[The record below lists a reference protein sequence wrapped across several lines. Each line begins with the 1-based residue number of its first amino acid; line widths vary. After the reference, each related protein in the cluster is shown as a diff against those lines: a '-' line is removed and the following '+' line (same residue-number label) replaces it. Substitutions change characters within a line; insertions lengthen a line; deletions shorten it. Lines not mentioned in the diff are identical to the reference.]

1 MFFNLHPIKKVG
13 AIHCWKAFVENS
25 KGNSNGFGFLSGK
38 RLLGQVLVDGG
49 FITQADLEL
58 ALAEQIR
65 TKERLGEVL
74 IRMGK
79 LGPEEIDVV
88 VSIQG
93 DLASMSGAV
102 KAAAGGRH
110 NLGDLLL
117 KAKRITPEQLGHA
130 LIEQQRTGERLGRV
144 FVRQGLLTDG
154 ELDAILEF
162 QHHQG
167 GEAPASAR
175 LRLGE
180 ILVATGQ
187 ITREQL
193 DAALAQRK
201 ASQKKLGEL
210 LVETGAVQPHQVA
223 RGLKLQEKLVTAAIL
238 AVLSLAS
245 VGNSQE
251 TPFGGFKSIAD
262 RAEVRVTAT
271 VVSRAVMNIIYQRPV
286 VVITDADIARGY
298 VDIPSAS
305 RIEVR
310 NNSRAG
316 YLLVFTGIGWPVPMF
331 DEVHVKGMGIETQ
344 IGPGGG
350 WVPQPYVRDTVTME
364 LSYHFV
370 LSKNIRPGTYDWPLS
385 LSARPM

>member
-1 MFFNLHPIKKVG
+1 M
-13 AIHCWKAFVENS
+13 ENS
-25 KGNSNGFGFLSGK
+25 KGNSNGFGSPPAK

-49 FITQADLEL
+49 FITQADLDL

-88 VSIQG
+88 VSVQG
-93 DLASMSGAV
+93 DLASLSGAV
-102 KAAAGGRH
+102 KAAAGGRL

-117 KAKRITPEQLGHA
+117 KAKRITPEQLGNA
-130 LIEQQRTGERLGRV
+130 LIEQQRTGEKLGRV

-193 DAALAQRK
+193 DAVLIQRK
-201 ASQKKLGEL
+201 ATQKKLGEL
-210 LVETGAVQPHQVA
+210 LVETGAAQPHQVA

-238 AVLSLAS
+238 AVLSLAT
-245 VGNSQE
+245 VGSSQE
-251 TPFGGFKSIAD
+251 TPSGGSRSNAG
-262 RAEVRVTAT
+262 RAEMMVNAT
-271 VVSRAVMNIIYQRPV
+271 VASRAAVKVIYQRPA
-286 VVITDADIARGY
+286 VVITDADIARGF
-298 VDIPSAS
+298 VDFPSAS

-316 YLLVFTGIGWPVPMF
+316 YLLVFTGIGDLFSMF
-331 DEVHVKGMGIETQ
+331 DQVNVKGLGIETQ

-350 WVPQPYVRDTVTME
+350 WIPQPYARDTVTME
-364 LSYHFV
+364 LSYRFV
-370 LSKNIRPGTYDWPLS
+370 LSKNIRPGSYEWPLS

>member
-1 MFFNLHPIKKVG
+1 MEYP
-13 AIHCWKAFVENS
+13 
-25 KGNSNGFGFLSGK
+25 KGNNDEFGSQPAK

-49 FITQADLEL
+49 FITQADLDL

-93 DLASMSGAV
+93 DLASLSGAV

-117 KAKRITPEQLGHA
+117 KAKRVTPEQLGNA
-130 LIEQQRTGERLGRV
+130 LVEQQRTGEKLGRV

-167 GEAPASAR
+167 GEAPASAQ

-187 ITREQL
+187 ITRGQL
-193 DAALAQRK
+193 DAVLTQRE
-201 ASQKKLGEL
+201 ATQKKLGEL
-210 LVETGAVQPHQVA
+210 LVETGAAQPHQVA

-245 VGNSQE
+245 VGSSQE
-251 TPFGGFKSIAD
+251 TPSGGSRSSAA
-262 RAEVRVTAT
+262 RVEVRVTAT
-271 VVSRAVMNIIYQRPV
+271 VASRAVMKVINQCPA

-298 VDIPSAS
+298 VDVPSAS

-316 YLLVFTGIGWPVPMF
+316 YLLVFTGIGGPFPMF
-331 DEVHVKGMGIETQ
+331 DQVHVKGTGTEIQ
-344 IGPGGG
+344 IGPDGG

-364 LSYHFV
+364 LSYRFI
-370 LSKNIRPGTYDWPLS
+370 LSKSIQPGTYDWPLS